1 MVTNQIMKRQLSNFS
16 ILQRTKDGYFNATEL
31 LKQWNNPENLN
42 TQENGEYK
50 KKDIDNYLN
59 LKSTQEFL
67 KALCEE
73 ENINGDNSPYLAS
86 RGKNG
91 GTWMHPLLFIDF
103 AMWLNPSFK
112 VKVLKFISDQMLAYR
127 NEAGEAYKALSS
139 AVAKIV
145 SANNMKQQ
153 MLQIARAINWV
164 VFGNHQ
170 KEIQNNYGEEQ
181 KQKELFEMER
191 QIAMLINDGFLKGKD
206 EVIVYLRK
214 SIWISTFRI
223 A

>member
-1 MVTNQIMKRQLSNFS
+1 
-16 ILQRTKDGYFNATEL
+16 
-31 LKQWNNPENLN
+31 
-42 TQENGEYK
+42 
-50 KKDIDNYLN
+50 
-59 LKSTQEFL
+59 
-67 KALCEE
+67 
-73 ENINGDNSPYLAS
+73 
-86 RGKNG
+86 
-91 GTWMHPLLFIDF
+91 MHPLLFIDF

-112 VKVLKFISDQMLAYR
+112 VKVLKFISDQMLVYR

-145 SANNMKQQ
+145 SANDMKQQ
-153 MLQIARAINWV
+153 MPQIARAINWV

-170 KEIQNNYGEEQ
+170 KEIRNNYGEEQ